1 MNKTIFRLH
10 VPASHPITQIR
21 APGPLFS
28 GVKEI
33 LTQHS
38 LGQLNPY
45 IGDIFRQGSAIF
57 FRMIGHCSADRVV
70 RTRCRLK
77 GTGFTIFDV
86 LSSWEEQQHTS
97 LKPLFEEAVAAGKR
111 AQFSRHRLKIDGK
124 WV

>member
-21 APGPLFS
+21 ALAPLGQ

-33 LTQHS
+33 LRQHN
-38 LGQLNPY
+38 LGPLNPF

-57 FRMIGHCSADRVV
+57 FRMQDHCSADWLV
-70 RTRCRLK
+70 RDRCRLK

-97 LKPLFEEAVAAGKR
+97 LRPLFKEAVAAGQR